1 MSISYNPL
9 WDTLNSKGK
18 TKYSLLQSGDIDK
31 RLMNALRNNRSI
43 TMYNLEKICKLLDC
57 TPNDVIEFID
67 K

>member
-9 WDTLNSKGK
+9 WSTLNTKGI
-18 TKYSLLQSGDIDK
+18 TKYNLLQSGDIDK

-43 TMYNLEKICKLLDC
+43 TMYNLEKICKLLEC

>member
-9 WDTLNSKGK
+9 WDTLDNKGL
-18 TKYSLLQSGDIDK
+18 TKYRLLQSGDIDK
-31 RLMNALRNNRSI
+31 RLMSALRNNRSI
-43 TMYNLEKICKLLDC
+43 TMYNLEKLCKLLEC